1 MKLALDC
8 GELLPGHRFAITGL
22 RQEGFSDDRLHVD
35 LSDHRPGDRRDP
47 MVSVTYELV
56 PGLSEDETHAGLYVD
71 ATVELRPTRLAAA
84 SGAVPGSVPG
94 ERDSRPDQSAAAGAF
109 GPFRCP
115 DETSEIIL
123 HLGPIQV
130 RSFASDGTA
139 LNADAEDR
147 LASTHRST
155 GQAVIDLSSGTSRW
169 TPDSGE
175 RP

>member
-71 ATVELRPTRLAAA
+71 ATVELRRPAWPQPPAL
-84 SGAVPGSVPG
+84 SPAVC
-94 ERDSRPDQSAAAGAF
+94 QAN
-109 GPFRCP
+109 
-115 DETSEIIL
+115 
-123 HLGPIQV
+123 
-130 RSFASDGTA
+130 GTA
-139 LNADAEDR
+139 DR
-147 LASTHRST
+147 INLQPLAPSGRSGVQT
-155 GQAVIDLSSGTSRW
+155 KRPRSSCTSVQSRFGASH
-169 TPDSGE
+169 PMAQ
-175 RP
+175 R